1 MSSQNPSSTPTN
13 SQGPQWSEFI
23 ALNNPCLL
31 ESQEGNNFQSKDFI
45 QSFRSFHDLDLY
57 LIENLELFENE
68 DLGVSFLKTYET
80 DVYINLYKS
89 MEKKEKHLEIDKIT
103 KQEAFSIKQDKKEE
117 FIKAVKKC
125 QEYIKEGDIYQA
137 NIAQKFQVSGH
148 ESLNKD
154 ELKSFVYQRLR
165 ELNPAEYQAYAEF
178 EDWLVF
184 SSSPESLLKINPEKA
199 GFKLTSSPIK
209 GTVFLNQSTE
219 ELKNEKETAEHIMI
233 VDLIRNDL
241 SQVAQKGTVNV
252 EDILIEK
259 SYVNLKHLVSNI
271 SCILKKDITKE
282 FGKIISPDFK
292 AILKAIFP
300 GGSITGTP
308 KIRAMQVIHE
318 LENKPRELFCGSL
331 GYYKFNQQIGE
342 INILIRSIFY
352 NKKTKELS
360 FSTGAGITALSEPE
374 AEYQETLLKAQ
385 KLFSVFNGEVFSDD
399 N

>member
-1 MSSQNPSSTPTN
+1 MQTN
-13 SQGPQWSEFI
+13 SQEPQWSEFI

-57 LIENLELFENE
+57 LIENLELFDNQ

-80 DVYINLYKS
+80 EVYINLYKS
-89 MEKKEKHLEIDKIT
+89 IEKKENHLSINEIDKEESFT
-103 KQEAFSIKQDKKEE
+103 IKQDEKEE
-117 FIKAVKKC
+117 FTRAVKKC

-137 NIAQKFQVSGH
+137 NIAQKFQVLGH
-148 ESLNKD
+148 EKLSEN
-154 ELKSFVYQRLR
+154 ELKGFVYKRLR
-165 ELNPAEYQAYAEF
+165 ELNPAEYQAFAEF
-178 EDWLVF
+178 DDWLVF
-184 SSSPESLLKINPEKA
+184 SSSPESLLKISPDEA

-209 GTVFLNQSTE
+209 GTAFLNQSTK

-241 SQVAQKGTVNV
+241 SQVAQKGTVEV
-252 EDILIEK
+252 EDILVEK
-259 SYVNLKHLVSNI
+259 SFVNLKHLVSNI
-271 SCILKKDITKE
+271 SCILKKDITKQ
-282 FGKIISPDFK
+282 FAKLISPDFK
-292 AILKAIFP
+292 AILKSIFP

-360 FSTGAGITALSEPE
+360 FSTGAGITALSDPE

-385 KLFSVFNGEVFSDD
+385 KLFEVFSDD